1 MKKNLIPVF
10 CVAAALSACGGGGDG
25 NASAPAPAPAPAPT
39 AEVPSNAS
47 TSVSA
52 LVAYLSALVA
62 SSADTLEPVDVSN
75 VVPPVDDYIEPSS
88 VD

>member
-1 MKKNLIPVF
+1 MKKSLILVF
-10 CVAAALSACGGGGDG
+10 CAAAALSACGGGDG
-25 NASAPAPAPAPAPT
+25 NASAPAPAPAPT
-39 AEVPSNAS
+39 AEVPANAS
-47 TSVSA
+47 TSVGA

-62 SSADTLEPVDVSN
+62 SPADTLEPVDVSN